1 MREYTRQEQEAAAV
15 AAKLIAAEGRTWARA
30 FRDAQRSVGI
40 RPDPNLTASEIR
52 RWFAL
57 FAPHEHQ
64 ALLAAKRHAAL
75 HVMRSVPELNC
86 RLIGVVLS
94 GAAVETSPAE
104 LVAIG
109 TGEKEAFLAL
119 LNAGFLPEPLDA
131 PYPTAFARRVG
142 EKCLDSLLLDVRGE
156 PVLVRIVPEHT
167 PHPAR
172 RISSRVGSGRG
183 TPFGC
188 TRPSSLRHPLNRS
201 HNQHHPSAVLGYP
214 VEGIPRA
221 SAALYTLQFIC
232 NGLQSVVL
240 RQYLGNT
247 LVLKQIFFDKK

>member
-57 FAPHEHQ
+57 FAPHEHR

-109 TGEKEAFLAL
+109 TG
-119 LNAGFLPEPLDA
+119 
-131 PYPTAFARRVG
+131 
-142 EKCLDSLLLDVRGE
+142 
-156 PVLVRIVPEHT
+156 
-167 PHPAR
+167 
-172 RISSRVGSGRG
+172 
-183 TPFGC
+183 
-188 TRPSSLRHPLNRS
+188 
-201 HNQHHPSAVLGYP
+201 
-214 VEGIPRA
+214 
-221 SAALYTLQFIC
+221 
-232 NGLQSVVL
+232 
-240 RQYLGNT
+240 
-247 LVLKQIFFDKK
+247 

>member
-131 PYPTAFARRVG
+131 PYNPFLCESFPSTRRSRHSPSPTNF
-142 EKCLDSLLLDVRGE
+142 K
-156 PVLVRIVPEHT
+156 P
-167 PHPAR
+167 
-172 RISSRVGSGRG
+172 SGK
-183 TPFGC
+183 
-188 TRPSSLRHPLNRS
+188 RPGHSLRMHSPKFS
-201 HNQHHPSAVLGYP
+201 QTPP
-214 VEGIPRA
+214 KP
-221 SAALYTLQFIC
+221 QP
-232 NGLQSVVL
+232 
-240 RQYLGNT
+240 
-247 LVLKQIFFDKK
+247 

>member
-119 LNAGFLPEPLDA
+119 LNAGFLPEPPLPA
-131 PYPTAFARRVG
+131 ASAKNVWTLCCLTCAANPFLCESFPSTRRSLHSPGPTNF
-142 EKCLDSLLLDVRGE
+142 K
-156 PVLVRIVPEHT
+156 P
-167 PHPAR
+167 
-172 RISSRVGSGRG
+172 SGK
-183 TPFGC
+183 
-188 TRPSSLRHPLNRS
+188 RPGHSLRMHSPKFS
-201 HNQHHPSAVLGYP
+201 QTPSKP
-214 VEGIPRA
+214 QP
-221 SAALYTLQFIC
+221 
-232 NGLQSVVL
+232 
-240 RQYLGNT
+240 
-247 LVLKQIFFDKK
+247 

>member
-75 HVMRSVPELNC
+75 HVMRSVPELN
-86 RLIGVVLS
+86 
-94 GAAVETSPAE
+94 EN
-104 LVAIG
+104 
-109 TGEKEAFLAL
+109 GEVTCLHCTYD
-119 LNAGFLPEPLDA
+119 PES
-131 PYPTAFARRVG
+131 RVG
-142 EKCLDSLLLDVRGE
+142 EKGLDSLLLDVRGE

-167 PHPAR
+167 PLPAL
-172 RISSRVGSGRG
+172 
-183 TPFGC
+183 
-188 TRPSSLRHPLNRS
+188 TRPDEFQAEWEAAGAL
-201 HNQHHPSAVLGYP
+201 PSDALAQVLSDTP
-214 VEGIPRA
+214 
-221 SAALYTLQFIC
+221 
-232 NGLQSVVL
+232 
-240 RQYLGNT
+240 
-247 LVLKQIFFDKK
+247 

>member
-142 EKCLDSLLLDVRGE
+142 EKLPFMATENVMMESVKRGGNRQELHEIIRVHSHAAARAVKDGKPNDLIDRLASDPAISLGRDEIVSQMNPAEYVGRSAEQVDEFIEGFVR
-156 PVLVRIVPEHT
+156 PVLEKYPDL
-167 PHPAR
+167 
-172 RISSRVGSGRG
+172 G
-183 TPFGC
+183 TP
-188 TRPSSLRHPLNRS
+188 T
-201 HNQHHPSAVLGYP
+201 
-214 VEGIPRA
+214 E
-221 SAALYTLQFIC
+221 
-232 NGLQSVVL
+232 
-240 RQYLGNT
+240 
-247 LVLKQIFFDKK
+247 LKV

>member
-119 LNAGFLPEPLDA
+119 LNAGFCP
-131 PYPTAFARRVG
+131 
-142 EKCLDSLLLDVRGE
+142 
-156 PVLVRIVPEHT
+156 
-167 PHPAR
+167 
-172 RISSRVGSGRG
+172 
-183 TPFGC
+183 
-188 TRPSSLRHPLNRS
+188 NRS
-201 HNQHHPSAVLGYP
+201 MLPTPPLLPA
-214 VEGIPRA
+214 A
-221 SAALYTLQFIC
+221 SAKNVWTLCCLTCTANPFWCASFLSTRRCRHSPGPMNFKPSGKLPAQF
-232 NGLQSVVL
+232 L
-240 RQYLGNT
+240 RMRSPKFSQT
-247 LVLKQIFFDKK
+247 PPKPQP

>member
-30 FRDAQRSVGI
+30 FHDAQRSVGI

-94 GAAVETSPAE
+94 GAAVEASPAE

-119 LNAGFLPEPLDA
+119 LNAGFCPNRSMLPTPPPLPA
-131 PYPTAFARRVG
+131 ASAKNVWTLCCLTCAANPFLCESFPSTRRSRHSPGPTNF
-142 EKCLDSLLLDVRGE
+142 K
-156 PVLVRIVPEHT
+156 P
-167 PHPAR
+167 
-172 RISSRVGSGRG
+172 SGK
-183 TPFGC
+183 
-188 TRPSSLRHPLNRS
+188 RPGHSLRMHSPKFS
-201 HNQHHPSAVLGYP
+201 QTPSKP
-214 VEGIPRA
+214 QP
-221 SAALYTLQFIC
+221 
-232 NGLQSVVL
+232 
-240 RQYLGNT
+240 
-247 LVLKQIFFDKK
+247 

>member
-86 RLIGVVLS
+86 RLIGVVLRPARLS
-94 GAAVETSPAE
+94 RLPRQNLSPSAR
-104 LVAIG
+104 V
-109 TGEKEAFLAL
+109 KKKPFLRCSMP
-119 LNAGFLPEPLDA
+119 GFLPEPLDA

-167 PHPAR
+167 PLPAL
-172 RISSRVGSGRG
+172 
-183 TPFGC
+183 
-188 TRPSSLRHPLNRS
+188 TRPDEFQAEWEAAGAL
-201 HNQHHPSAVLGYP
+201 PSDALAQVL
-214 VEGIPRA
+214 
-221 SAALYTLQFIC
+221 SDTL
-232 NGLQSVVL
+232 
-240 RQYLGNT
+240 
-247 LVLKQIFFDKK
+247 

>member
-64 ALLAAKRHAAL
+64 ALLSAKRHAAL

-109 TGEKEAFLAL
+109 TGEKKPFLRCSMP
-119 LNAGFLPEPLDA
+119 GFCPNRSMLPTPPPLPA
-131 PYPTAFARRVG
+131 ASAKNVWTLCCLTCAANPFLCESFPSTRRSLHSPGPTNF
-142 EKCLDSLLLDVRGE
+142 K
-156 PVLVRIVPEHT
+156 P
-167 PHPAR
+167 
-172 RISSRVGSGRG
+172 SGK
-183 TPFGC
+183 
-188 TRPSSLRHPLNRS
+188 RPGHSLRMHSPKFS
-201 HNQHHPSAVLGYP
+201 QTPP
-214 VEGIPRA
+214 KP
-221 SAALYTLQFIC
+221 QP
-232 NGLQSVVL
+232 
-240 RQYLGNT
+240 
-247 LVLKQIFFDKK
+247 

>member
-119 LNAGFLPEPLDA
+119 LNAGFLPELHAA
-131 PYPTAFARRVG
+131 PGT
-142 EKCLDSLLLDVRGE
+142 
-156 PVLVRIVPEHT
+156 
-167 PHPAR
+167 HPAR

>member
-30 FRDAQRSVGI
+30 FHDAQRSVGI

-94 GAAVETSPAE
+94 GAAVEASPAE

-131 PYPTAFARRVG
+131 PYPAASAKNVWTLCCLTCAANPFLCESFPSTRR
-142 EKCLDSLLLDVRGE
+142 
-156 PVLVRIVPEHT
+156 
-167 PHPAR
+167 
-172 RISSRVGSGRG
+172 SRHSPGPTNFKPSGK
-183 TPFGC
+183 
-188 TRPSSLRHPLNRS
+188 RPGHSLRMHSPKFS
-201 HNQHHPSAVLGYP
+201 QTPSKP
-214 VEGIPRA
+214 QP
-221 SAALYTLQFIC
+221 
-232 NGLQSVVL
+232 
-240 RQYLGNT
+240 
-247 LVLKQIFFDKK
+247 

>member
-30 FRDAQRSVGI
+30 FRDDQRSVGI

-131 PYPTAFARRVG
+131 PYPTAFARRVAAAAFHMDDIFDLPHL
-142 EKCLDSLLLDVRGE
+142 ELHTVLNDNHTLLPGDRLRK
-156 PVLVRIVPEHT
+156 RI
-167 PHPAR
+167 
-172 RISSRVGSGRG
+172 
-183 TPFGC
+183 
-188 TRPSSLRHPLNRS
+188 
-201 HNQHHPSAVLGYP
+201 Q
-214 VEGIPRA
+214 
-221 SAALYTLQFIC
+221 
-232 NGLQSVVL
+232 
-240 RQYLGNT
+240 
-247 LVLKQIFFDKK
+247 

>member
-142 EKCLDSLLLDVRGE
+142 EKM
-156 PVLVRIVPEHT
+156 
-167 PHPAR
+167 
-172 RISSRVGSGRG
+172 
-183 TPFGC
+183 FG
-188 TRPSSLRHPLNRS
+188 L
-201 HNQHHPSAVLGYP
+201 
-214 VEGIPRA
+214 
-221 SAALYTLQFIC
+221 SAA
-232 NGLQSVVL
+232 
-240 RQYLGNT
+240 
-247 LVLKQIFFDKK
+247 

>member
-30 FRDAQRSVGI
+30 FHDAQRSVGI

-94 GAAVETSPAE
+94 GAAVEASPAE

-109 TGEKEAFLAL
+109 TGEKE
-119 LNAGFLPEPLDA
+119 
-131 PYPTAFARRVG
+131 
-142 EKCLDSLLLDVRGE
+142 

-167 PHPAR
+167 PLPAL
-172 RISSRVGSGRG
+172 
-183 TPFGC
+183 
-188 TRPSSLRHPLNRS
+188 TRPDEFQAEWEAAGAL
-201 HNQHHPSAVLGYP
+201 PSDALAQVL
-214 VEGIPRA
+214 
-221 SAALYTLQFIC
+221 SDTL
-232 NGLQSVVL
+232 
-240 RQYLGNT
+240 
-247 LVLKQIFFDKK
+247 

>member
-104 LVAIG
+104 LVTIG

-167 PHPAR
+167 PLPAL
-172 RISSRVGSGRG
+172 
-183 TPFGC
+183 
-188 TRPSSLRHPLNRS
+188 TRPDEFQAEWEAAGAL
-201 HNQHHPSAVLGYP
+201 PSDALAQVL
-214 VEGIPRA
+214 
-221 SAALYTLQFIC
+221 SDTL
-232 NGLQSVVL
+232 
-240 RQYLGNT
+240 
-247 LVLKQIFFDKK
+247 